1 VYLKLSIFNEIE
13 MKSEIEIKKEAEL
26 IVLFDGVC
34 ALCDRAVQFLLNR
47 DKRGVLK
54 FAPLQGPT
62 AAAILKRH
70 PEIEDNIRSI
80 ILVQNHDSASESVSV
95 RSQAILDCLSALG
108 GIWQVVSGLRIVPLF
123 LRDWFYNFIARKRYR
138 WFGKDD
144 ECIVPPP
151 EMKERFLE

>member
-1 VYLKLSIFNEIE
+1 MKPAIE
-13 MKSEIEIKKEAEL
+13 DHKENPNL

-70 PEIEDNIRSI
+70 PEIEDNTRSVI
-80 ILVQNHDSASESVSV
+80 FVQNHDSASESVSV
-95 RSQAILDCLSALG
+95 RSQAILDCVSTLG
-108 GIWQVVSGLRIVPLF
+108 GVWRVASWLRIVPLF
-123 LRDWFYNFIARKRYR
+123 LRDGFYNFIARKRYR
-138 WFGKDD
+138 WFGKYD
-144 ECIVPPP
+144 ECIVPSP
-151 EMKERFLE
+151 EFSERFLE